1 MDRSLQEQLQEH
13 LMATNEDF
21 RRLATEHA
29 SHKRRL
35 EELATRPYLTEQEQ
49 FEEIRL
55 KKLKLRLKD
64 EMQHMLHQ
72 ASSREVA

>member
-1 MDRSLQEQLQEH
+1 MGRSPQELQEH
-13 LMATNEDF
+13 LMASNEQF

-35 EELATRPYLTEQEQ
+35 EELASRPYLTEQERL
-49 FEEIRL
+49 EEIRL

-64 EMQHMLHQ
+64 EMQSMLHQ
-72 ASSREVA
+72 ASSQEVA